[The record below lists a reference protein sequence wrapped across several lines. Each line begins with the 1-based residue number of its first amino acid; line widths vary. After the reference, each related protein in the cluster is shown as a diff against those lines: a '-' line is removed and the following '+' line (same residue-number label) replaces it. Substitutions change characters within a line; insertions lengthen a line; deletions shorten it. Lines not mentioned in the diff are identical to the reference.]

1 MNGFNTGDWV
11 WVPDQDKVMVA
22 AEVVGN
28 FMPGQPGSLRL
39 DNSIFSQDGQLD
51 VCAGTPNSTSL
62 AAWQAQGHDKGTE
75 LGVWPGDAQ
84 LALQARQLLGF

>member
-11 WVPDQDKVMVA
+11 WVPDQDKVVVA

-39 DNSIFSQDGQLD
+39 DCGEVRSSLNPSRLSPFNPHCWCVAH
-51 VCAGTPNSTSL
+51 VC
-62 AAWQAQGHDKGTE
+62 
-75 LGVWPGDAQ
+75 
-84 LALQARQLLGF
+84 LLRTDN